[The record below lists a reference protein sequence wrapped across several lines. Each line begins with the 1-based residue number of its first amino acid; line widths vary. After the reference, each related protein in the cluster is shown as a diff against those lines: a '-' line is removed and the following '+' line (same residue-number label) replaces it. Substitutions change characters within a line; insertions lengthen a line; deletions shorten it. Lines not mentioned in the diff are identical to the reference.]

1 MAFETFAV
9 HAACIRGVEA
19 IHVTVEVSL
28 AGGVPGIQMLGI
40 PSMEVMESRGR
51 IRCAMRSAGFE
62 IPRSG
67 ITVNLAPGD
76 IRKTGSGFDLPIA
89 IAVLAADGQ
98 IPRDN
103 LDRCLIAGELGLDG
117 TVLPVKGEVAF
128 QLLARD
134 MGLSFIAGRSDQHV
148 PLAGVDCGFIDHLSQ
163 LAHGMGDAAR
173 HYLDSEGVEATF
185 EPELDYADV
194 LGQEVAKRGMAL
206 AAAGELG
213 LLMIGSPGSGK
224 TMLARRMTGILP
236 ELSVE
241 DQQEA
246 LCIHS
251 VLGENIDGLLAG
263 HRPFRSPH
271 HSISTAGLIGGGR
284 PVHPGEISLA
294 HGGVLFLDELAEF
307 PTGVL
312 QTLRQPI
319 ERGYVRIVRVDGAF
333 TFPSRFQLLAAS
345 NPCPCGFLGDR
356 EVPCRCSAAMVERYR
371 SKLRGPLADR
381 IDMMIDVTRPD
392 PQMIIEG
399 AEGMSSAELRDYVV
413 RGRAFRIWRESRM
426 DDADAEAEDDE
437 TRSIDGVVSTFE
449 LDQLAPV
456 EAHASHGP
464 RHRAPGA
471 YRAYH
476 RRRRRE
482 RASDAG
488 PRARGGDVPGKEGP
502 VMAEGTFEL
511 HPGDALYP
519 ETVLELSD
527 VPQTLYVR
535 GNPEMLSTPA
545 LSIIG
550 ARKASPYGLAVAE
563 LAAKVAVEAGVTVV
577 SGGAVGCD
585 QASGW
590 AAVNA
595 GGKHVVVL
603 GTGADVVYPRSS
615 AGLITRTLDTGGAV
629 VSISPWGMGP
639 RKFAFPRRNRV
650 IAALSQALFVSEA
663 GMPSGTFSTAEAAM
677 DLGRELLAVPGSIL
691 SPESRGTNYL
701 IANGACCIIDEES
714 IEMAISRIYGT
725 LRYSRPDAP
734 GIADLDQTQQTVMH
748 ALIASPL
755 KVDDIAALV
764 SLDAVG
770 VLKLLG
776 SLELEGLIER
786 MMDGRYAPSKFALH
800 AQTPFGHNGKHVN

>member
-19 IHVTVEVSL
+19 IPVTVEVSL

-163 LAHGMGDAAR
+163 LARGMGDAVR
-173 HYLDSEGVEATF
+173 HYLDSEGVETTF

-271 HSISTAGLIGGGR
+271 HSISTQVLSAVR

-392 PQMIIEG
+392 PQVIIEG

-413 RGRAFRIWRESRM
+413 RGRAFRAWRESRM
-426 DDADAEAEDDE
+426 DDADAEAEDGE

-449 LDQLAPV
+449 LDDAAEKCVLGLSKRTHLTGRGIVRWCVSRVP
-456 EAHASHGP
+456 SP
-464 RHRAPGA
+464 TS
-471 YRAYH
+471 
-476 RRRRRE
+476 RE

-502 VMAEGTFEL
+502 MMAEGTFEL

-535 GNPEMLSTPA
+535 GNPEVLSTP
-545 LSIIG
+545 
-550 ARKASPYGLAVAE
+550 RSP
-563 LAAKVAVEAGVTVV
+563 
-577 SGGAVGCD
+577 
-585 QASGW
+585 
-590 AAVNA
+590 
-595 GGKHVVVL
+595 
-603 GTGADVVYPRSS
+603 SS
-615 AGLITRTLDTGGAV
+615 ARARPLRMVL
-629 VSISPWGMGP
+629 PWQSL
-639 RKFAFPRRNRV
+639 RQRLRSRR
-650 IAALSQALFVSEA
+650 A
-663 GMPSGTFSTAEAAM
+663 
-677 DLGRELLAVPGSIL
+677 
-691 SPESRGTNYL
+691 
-701 IANGACCIIDEES
+701 
-714 IEMAISRIYGT
+714 
-725 LRYSRPDAP
+725 
-734 GIADLDQTQQTVMH
+734 
-748 ALIASPL
+748 
-755 KVDDIAALV
+755 
-764 SLDAVG
+764 
-770 VLKLLG
+770 
-776 SLELEGLIER
+776 
-786 MMDGRYAPSKFALH
+786 
-800 AQTPFGHNGKHVN
+800 

>member
-89 IAVLAADGQ
+89 VAVLAADGQ

-163 LAHGMGDAAR
+163 
-173 HYLDSEGVEATF
+173 
-185 EPELDYADV
+185 
-194 LGQEVAKRGMAL
+194 
-206 AAAGELG
+206 
-213 LLMIGSPGSGK
+213 
-224 TMLARRMTGILP
+224 
-236 ELSVE
+236 
-241 DQQEA
+241 
-246 LCIHS
+246 
-251 VLGENIDGLLAG
+251 
-263 HRPFRSPH
+263 
-271 HSISTAGLIGGGR
+271 
-284 PVHPGEISLA
+284 LA

-381 IDMMIDVTRPD
+381 IDMMIDVIRPD
-392 PQMIIEG
+392 PQVIIEG

-413 RGRAFRIWRESRM
+413 RGRAFRAWRESRM

-449 LDQLAPV
+449 LDDAAEKCVLGL
-456 EAHASHGP
+456 S
-464 RHRAPGA
+464 
-471 YRAYH
+471 
-476 RRRRRE
+476 RRTHLTGRGIVRLVRI
-482 RASDAG
+482 
-488 PRARGGDVPGKEGP
+488 ARTIAD
-502 VMAEGTFEL
+502 
-511 HPGDALYP
+511 
-519 ETVLELSD
+519 
-527 VPQTLYVR
+527 
-535 GNPEMLSTPA
+535 
-545 LSIIG
+545 
-550 ARKASPYGLAVAE
+550 VAE
-563 LAAKVAVEAGVTVV
+563 SEQVTQ
-577 SGGAVGCD
+577 D
-585 QASGW
+585 
-590 AAVNA
+590 
-595 GGKHVVVL
+595 HVL
-603 GTGADVVYPRSS
+603 
-615 AGLITRTLDTGGAV
+615 
-629 VSISPWGMGP
+629 
-639 RKFAFPRRNRV
+639 
-650 IAALSQALFVSEA
+650 
-663 GMPSGTFSTAEAAM
+663 EAAM
-677 DLGRELLAVPGSIL
+677 YQGR
-691 SPESRGTNYL
+691 R
-701 IANGACCIIDEES
+701 
-714 IEMAISRIYGT
+714 
-725 LRYSRPDAP
+725 
-734 GIADLDQTQQTVMH
+734 DQ
-748 ALIASPL
+748 
-755 KVDDIAALV
+755 
-764 SLDAVG
+764 
-770 VLKLLG
+770 
-776 SLELEGLIER
+776 
-786 MMDGRYAPSKFALH
+786 
-800 AQTPFGHNGKHVN
+800 